1 MIEQICVYEN
11 TRYIKPYLHQQSLMN
26 KPFFTRS
33 YTPQVQILVE
43 FVHDKTNSVL
53 YDHMN
58 NNYNN
63 NLTPIFSS
71 KQETMTN

>member
-1 MIEQICVYEN
+1 M
-11 TRYIKPYLHQQSLMN
+11 
-26 KPFFTRS
+26 
-33 YTPQVQILVE
+33 PQVQILVE